1 MKTPSLGARRST
13 DRPHG
18 GASVFKSPTLPEVV
32 GPVELGTRVRAGPN
46 GYVTVKVHTSVT
58 TRFVLPFPKG
68 AVKVTW
74 YVPAA
79 DFFFIDDASAQ
90 GDR

>member
-1 MKTPSLGARRST
+1 MG
-13 DRPHG
+13 
-18 GASVFKSPTLPEVV
+18 
-32 GPVELGTRVRAGPN
+32 N
-46 GYVTVKVHTSVT
+46 VTVKVHTGVT
-58 TRFVLPFPKG
+58 TCVVLPFPKV